1 MTDVQDTLVAPVCLT
16 EKRCTR
22 CGETKS
28 VSEFSKHSQQKT
40 GLQSHCK
47 KCNSASHAI
56 RYTTNHDKEIAR
68 SAVYRNANKEKR
80 KAICARYR
88 ALNKEKIAASRAK
101 YITKNKNVLAA
112 RRAEN
117 SQKNVARVNA
127 WRLANPDK
135 RRIHDHNREARKT
148 GNGGIHTAADIRNLL
163 TLQKSKCACC
173 KKSIKTGYHIDHIV
187 PVCRGGTN
195 NIINLQL
202 LCPHCNMTKNAKDP
216 VDFMQSRGFLL

>member
-1 MTDVQDTLVAPVCLT
+1 MTDVQDTPVAPVCLT
-16 EKRCTR
+16 EKTCTR

-28 VSEFSKHSQQKT
+28 VAEFYKHRQQKT

-47 KCNSASHAI
+47 PCI
-56 RYTTNHDKEIAR
+56 RAHQKSTYIQNHDKQIAR
-68 SAVYRNANKEKR
+68 SAAYRNANPEKR

-88 ALNKEKIAASRAK
+88 ALNKEKIAASAAQ
-101 YITKNKNVLAA
+101 YVAKNKDALAA

-117 SQKNVARVNA
+117 SQKNVARANA

-135 RRIHDHNREARKT
+135 RRSYYHNREARKT
-148 GNGGIHTAADIRNLL
+148 GNGGTHTAADICNLL

-173 KKSIKTGYHIDHIV
+173 HKSIKADYHVDHIV

-195 NIINLQL
+195 DRINLQL
-202 LCPHCNMTKNAKDP
+202 LCPPCNMTKNAKDP
-216 VDFMQSRGFLL
+216 IDFMQSRGLLL